1 MSNAGNILAAAIGLA
16 TRHIDVLPG
25 PAGAGPAATDN
36 SDIVAA
42 GRDSATAT
50 DVLNGQIGDGDAGC
64 RAALE
69 IAAVVVLF
77 DEDTVP

>member
-1 MSNAGNILAAAIGLA
+1 MGNAGNILAAAIGLA
-16 TRHIDVLPG
+16 AGHIDVRPG
-25 PAGAGPAATDN
+25 PVGAGPTATDN
-36 SDIVAA
+36 SDIVPA
-42 GRDSATAT
+42 GQHSATAT
-50 DVLNGQIGDGDAGC
+50 DVLDSQVGYGDAGR